1 MENIQLEVPV
11 EKLTPMEAADQVI
24 KLERLEKQVKTRMLE
39 LRAKLLTAMKDQD
52 VISLKTGSYT
62 TTRAV
67 RRTLK
72 IEDQATAI
80 DALKKMNIEVVTEV
94 VMADQMKPVL
104 KQLLE
109 EGKNVDGVQMT
120 STEYVSIRLPKE
132 A

>member
-1 MENIQLEVPV
+1 MENVQLEVPV

-72 IEDQATAI
+72 IED
-80 DALKKMNIEVVTEV
+80 
-94 VMADQMKPVL
+94 
-104 KQLLE
+104 
-109 EGKNVDGVQMT
+109 
-120 STEYVSIRLPKE
+120 
-132 A
+132 

>member
-1 MENIQLEVPV
+1 
-11 EKLTPMEAADQVI
+11 
-24 KLERLEKQVKTRMLE
+24 
-39 LRAKLLTAMKDQD
+39 
-52 VISLKTGSYT
+52 
-62 TTRAV
+62 
-67 RRTLK
+67 
-72 IEDQATAI
+72 
-80 DALKKMNIEVVTEV
+80 MNIEVVTEV

>member
-1 MENIQLEVPV
+1 MENVQLEVPV

>member
-1 MENIQLEVPV
+1 MDNVQLEVPV

-80 DALKKMNIEVVTEV
+80 NSLKAMNIEVVTEV

-132 A
+132 